1 MMSQNSKK
9 HTEACRFCWMC
20 RHLCPVGL
28 TTGRE
33 VNTPRAKALLLSM
46 VDRGEK
52 FDKDIAQAMYECV
65 LCGSCT
71 NDCVTGFDPTIFIRE
86 ARTMAAVEDLLPKAV
101 EEIITNISN
110 TGNIYGVQKP
120 KYTGT
125 AAKAEVLLYI
135 GEVAACKQ
143 PTLVTAIMSLLKKAD
158 IPFTVLEEE
167 PASATFLGDLI
178 GFVEEVRIQAKDC
191 ANAINTSGAKTVVV
205 LDSYEATTM
214 KQRYPEWNC
223 TINADVVTATSFI
236 AGLIE
241 EGKLVP
247 KKITGEVTYHD
258 DSRLARD
265 LDEHEPVRNIIKA
278 MGLNLQEMFLNRRMA
293 KCCGSEL
300 LKAYAPELAALTA
313 EGRWEDVNR
322 TTADTL
328 VVVSPQVM
336 NVMGAKVPSAKQI
349 KDLYVLLD
357 QAC

>member
-28 TTGRE
+28 ATGKE

-52 FDKDIAQAMYECV
+52 YDRDMAETMYECL

-71 NDCVTGFDPTIFIRE
+71 NDCATGFDPTVFIRE
-86 ARTMAAVEDLLPKAV
+86 ARTMAAVEEMLPPAV
-101 EEIITNISN
+101 EEIIININN

-125 AAKAEVLLYI
+125 ADKAEVLLYI

-143 PTLVTAIMSLLKKAD
+143 PAMVAAVISLMKKAG
-158 IPFTVLEEE
+158 IPLTVLEEE
-167 PASATFLGDLI
+167 PASGTFLGDLI
-178 GFVEEVRIQAKDC
+178 GFVEDVRMQAKVC
-191 ANAINTSGAKTVVV
+191 AEAINASGAKTVVV

-214 KQRYPEWNC
+214 KQRYPEWDC
-223 TINADVVTATSFI
+223 PINAEVVTTTSYI

-241 EGKLVP
+241 AGKLIP
-247 KKITGEVTYHD
+247 KKMTGEVTYHD

-265 LDEHEPVRNIIKA
+265 LDEHEPVRSIIKA

-300 LKAYAPELAALTA
+300 FRLYAPELAAMTA
-313 EGRWEDVNR
+313 EGRWKDVAR
-322 TTADTL
+322 TTANSL
-328 VVVSPQVM
+328 VAVSPQVM
-336 NVMGAKVPSAKQI
+336 NVMGAKRPSDKQLI
-349 KDLYVLLD
+349 DLYAFLD
-357 QAC
+357 QMC